1 MIKSK
6 PYWLDL
12 TEFPEASEQQML
24 PQETEILIVG
34 AGLTGLSAARTAAK
48 AGRSVLVVDQHA
60 PGFGA
65 SSRNGGMLGGGHR
78 LSIAAMTARYGKD
91 VAYKLLQETHL
102 DSSDFVQSVMTEEAI
117 DCDYE
122 QVGRFRGL
130 WHTHEY
136 ETAAR
141 DLEQLQKLLP
151 IEASLLPRT
160 QQHQA
165 VASDLYRGDVVYH
178 QHAAI
183 NPAKWDFG
191 LHRAAVDHGV
201 LIQGKTAVLGF
212 EKSMRGHVVKTTR
225 GEVKANKV
233 LLATNGY
240 TPPQMGALRRRVFPV
255 PSFIISTEELG
266 RDRIRQLFPSNM
278 MVVESRARHCY
289 FRPSPDKTRIVFG
302 ARAAMF
308 DAPEALVVSQLRKL
322 LGQIF
327 PQLQQ
332 VKISHSWRGFTGFA
346 FEFMPHVGQIDGV
359 WHAAGYSGNGN
370 TLAPWLGHKAALQ
383 MIGDPAGETAFS
395 HSELKTRWW
404 YHNRAWFLPFV
415 DVAYR
420 GRDFWNDWN
429 RT

>member
-1 MIKSK
+1 MTKSK

-12 TEFPEASEQQML
+12 TEFPEASEQQVL
-24 PQETEILIVG
+24 PQEIDILIVG

-48 AGRSVLVVDQHA
+48 AGRAVLVVDQHS

-65 SSRNGGMLGGGHR
+65 SSRNCGMLGGGHR
-78 LSIAAMTARYGKD
+78 LSIAEMTARYGKD
-91 VAYKLLQETHL
+91 VAFNLLKEAHL
-102 DSSDFVQSVMTEEAI
+102 DSADFVRKVMIEEAI

-151 IEASLLPRT
+151 IEASLLSRT

-165 VASDLYRGDVVYH
+165 VASDLYRGGVVYH

-183 NPAKWDFG
+183 NPAKWVFG
-191 LHRAAVDHGV
+191 LQGAAADHGA
-201 LIQGKTAVLGF
+201 LIQGKTAVLGLQ
-212 EKSMRGHVVKTTR
+212 KSTRGYLVKTTR
-225 GEVKANKV
+225 GVVKANKI

-255 PSFIISTEELG
+255 PSFIISTDELG
-266 RDRIRQLFPSNM
+266 RDLIRQLFPSNM
-278 MVVESRARHCY
+278 MVVETRARHCY
-289 FRPSPDKTRIVFG
+289 YRPSPDKTRIVFG

-327 PQLQQ
+327 PQLRQ